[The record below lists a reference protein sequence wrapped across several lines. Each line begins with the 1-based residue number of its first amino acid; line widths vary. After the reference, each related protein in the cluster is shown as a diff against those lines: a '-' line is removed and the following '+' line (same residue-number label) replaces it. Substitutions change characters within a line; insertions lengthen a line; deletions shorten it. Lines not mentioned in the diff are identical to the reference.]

1 MVMMI
6 ILTLIMIRMLIMVIV
21 IIMISDVLRSFGR
34 PVYHF
39 GHTISGAQKALF
51 KFSFFSCI
59 STKIYFNKH
68 WFHNASNYFE
78 MAWNTKMQTEEKN
91 IETLRWRQKKKLS
104 KKVFSF
110 IWLSNRAHKYLL
122 FLLCK

>member
-1 MVMMI
+1 MPLKVMVMMI

-59 STKIYFNKH
+59 STK
-68 WFHNASNYFE
+68 
-78 MAWNTKMQTEEKN
+78 N
-91 IETLRWRQKKKLS
+91 IFQQALISQC
-104 KKVFSF
+104 
-110 IWLSNRAHKYLL
+110 I
-122 FLLCK
+122 